1 MNSVLLVSG
10 IKTCPRKREK
20 RKEEELHLRE
30 DVNTKMGTW
39 LLFSNYVPF
48 STFYKLTL
56 YNFKT
61 FFAIEERFGTSKFS
75 LLYIQLWIFSF
86 HRDIYICIH
95 FVKVWVYVWVFI
107 CFYQE
112 MPNIMKNVI
121 VSNWNVSHHTEK
133 VKRCKSSSV
142 KGAMLFGR
150 EERWLFDSNEKCFG
164 SRGDNWNRPMQRR
177 ESLGRKRKK
186 RESF

>member
-1 MNSVLLVSG
+1 MLD
-10 IKTCPRKREK
+10 
-20 RKEEELHLRE
+20 LRE
-30 DVNTKMGTW
+30 IWNIIILIHK
-39 LLFSNYVPF
+39 
-48 STFYKLTL
+48 
-56 YNFKT
+56 
-61 FFAIEERFGTSKFS
+61 
-75 LLYIQLWIFSF
+75 IQIRSF

-164 SRGDNWNRPMQRR
+164 LKKDNWNRPMRR
-177 ESLGRKRKK
+177 KESLGRKRRKE
-186 RESF
+186 RIFFRGDIHRYTCVIISCI